1 MFGLMV
7 PICIWAVYTLNSR
20 LNDSRDE
27 SSSLN
32 LKTGNGKQAM
42 GAPRPQQSAPFAP
55 HSWCRTLAHPRS
67 SCCLCPWRTVP
78 LTGLLPC
85 RLPCAPFA
93 VTDVS
98 EFRVGDK
105 ASIPSKADIEAAMG
119 VGKSSADERSALLKC
134 APPCV
139 GGPKQQ

>member
-7 PICIWAVYTLNSR
+7 PVVIWAVYTLNSR

-32 LKTGNGKQAM
+32 LKTGNGKQTM
-42 GAPRPQQSAPFAP
+42 STQRPCLPPRILPLGRRRSA
-55 HSWCRTLAHPRS
+55 AHPVVAHAS
-67 SCCLCPWRTVP
+67 T
-78 LTGLLPC
+78 TG
-85 RLPCAPFA
+85 RAFHRAAPPA
-93 VTDVS
+93 ADVS

-119 VGKSSADERSALLKC
+119 VGKSTDERSRLLNC
-134 APPCV
+134 APPCA
-139 GGPKQQ
+139 PKQQ